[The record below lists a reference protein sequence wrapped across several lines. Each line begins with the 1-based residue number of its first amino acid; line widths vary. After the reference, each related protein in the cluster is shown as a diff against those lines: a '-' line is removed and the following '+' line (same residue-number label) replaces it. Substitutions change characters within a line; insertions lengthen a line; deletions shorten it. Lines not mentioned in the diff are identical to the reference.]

1 MKNGHALIE
10 EWCCTSFRNV
20 FNRRTDCSM
29 FATREI
35 MEVEPDRF
43 NMETNLPIGA
53 HYEGKVSVSSNWK
66 RLEPSEHAKAKTDC
80 I

>member
-1 MKNGHALIE
+1 
-10 EWCCTSFRNV
+10 
-20 FNRRTDCSM
+20 
-29 FATREI
+29 